1 MKRNLLPLMF
11 FAAFAL
17 LAVAIAVDCVRLAG
31 EAAEN
36 TRLAYTDVA
45 KQEERFAKLV
55 AASPQVTPEVQSA
68 LAEYRTA
75 QSIPERHASFDQLTA
90 AFQQTMSPKLDAT
103 NPLDRKFMD
112 DAAGAMNRRQ
122 VAEKPFQTEL
132 TAYQQYLNTWRG
144 QIARWF
150 SSPAAR
156 DHQQNSQ
163 LLAN

>member
-1 MKRNLLPLMF
+1 
-11 FAAFAL
+11 
-17 LAVAIAVDCVRLAG
+17 
-31 EAAEN
+31 
-36 TRLAYTDVA
+36 
-45 KQEERFAKLV
+45 
-55 AASPQVTPEVQSA
+55 
-68 LAEYRTA
+68 
-75 QSIPERHASFDQLTA
+75 
-90 AFQQTMSPKLDAT
+90 
-103 NPLDRKFMD
+103 
-112 DAAGAMNRRQ
+112 MNRRQ